1 MGYGIMPLLRAS
13 CNGNALAFQ
22 AIDTGSIP
30 VARLLGPIAQRLEQP
45 AHNRSVPGSNPGR
58 PIRGT
63 KLRPVTNGPFAIS
76 ANQQG
81 VKMLE
86 RLDALEARF
95 DNLAEMMADPEIV
108 QDYTKVAKYAKERS
122 DLAETVETYRRYRA
136 TVEELAETEEMLDEV
151 KDAELLEMT
160 RAEIKQLSAT
170 EVTLRERLRQ
180 LLIPKD
186 PRDEKNVIVEIRA
199 GAGGDEAGLFAAEL
213 FRMYARFVERQSG
226 WRMQIIGE
234 NRTGIGGFKEVVFRV
249 EGKRAF
255 SQLKYESGVHRVQRV
270 PTTESSGRIHTSTV
284 TVAVLPEVA
293 AVEININPNDLEI
306 GTYGASGPGG
316 QHMQK
321 NDTAVRIVYKPTGLV
336 VTCESE
342 RSLTQNKLQAM
353 TVLRARLYEIERR
366 EQEEAIGSARRAQV
380 GTGERSEKIRTY
392 NYPQNRVTDHRIG
405 KSIYDLPSIMEG
417 EIGEFI
423 EALTADEQ
431 RHKLEAL
438 GK

>member
-1 MGYGIMPLLRAS
+1 
-13 CNGNALAFQ
+13 
-22 AIDTGSIP
+22 
-30 VARLLGPIAQRLEQP
+30 
-45 AHNRSVPGSNPGR
+45 
-58 PIRGT
+58 
-63 KLRPVTNGPFAIS
+63 
-76 ANQQG
+76 
-81 VKMLE
+81 MLE

-95 DNLAEMMADPEIV
+95 DNLAELLADPEIV
-108 QDYTKVAKYAKERS
+108 QDYTKVVKYAKERS

-136 TVEELAETEEMLDEV
+136 VGEELAETEKLLDEV
-151 KDAELLEMT
+151 EDAELLEMA

-170 EVTLRERLRQ
+170 KVTLRERLKQ
-180 LLIPKD
+180 LLVPKD
-186 PRDEKNVIVEIRA
+186 PRDEKNVIIEIRA

-213 FRMYARFVERQSG
+213 FRMYARYVERQGG
-226 WRMQIIGE
+226 WRLQIISE
-234 NRTGIGGFKEVVFRV
+234 NRTGIGGFKEVIFRV

-284 TVAVLPEVA
+284 TVAVLPEVE

-321 NDTAVRIVYKPTGLV
+321 NDTAVRIIYKPTRMV

-417 EIGEFI
+417 EIREFI

-431 RHKLEAL
+431 WRKLAAL
-438 GK
+438 GE